1 MKQRI
6 VDISVK
12 HWNDRFVG
20 ISAIDISKKLNI
32 SHEEIILKLEE
43 LRAEN
48 KGTLNENVTLYQI
61 SLDIDNDTNDF
72 KFPEPKPI
80 TTHIFS
86 PSKQILEN
94 YYQENLI
101 EFANNG
107 EYTNKLHRGY
117 NQTDLIFFGIKTLSR
132 YLNNKE
138 IYSLNDDVTG
148 GVLRLNPQFTTN
160 LHYKEL
166 DKIWFDK
173 VWYGKRR
180 LSNGEI
186 AVSAILNNLSGLPKK
201 EQSYWYSH
209 ELDNPIFT
217 EYDEDFHRFVSRAY
231 YGNWTESK
239 DPIQDI
245 ESVINEI
252 NKIFNFKIFSESE
265 NPYLKYPINN
275 TFKEFAD
282 CNSELYKIIGSDNLK
297 LNKIT
302 KIYMD
307 YCKGEKL
314 DLTHKKTDRQ
324 LSTLQV
330 MELILKKLNK
340 DLLIEF
346 KEHWEKVKQNR
357 IEGDH
362 KITKPTHKKENYID
376 SFRLIC
382 FETKEILKGIKIEFE
397 KINGV

>member
-1 MKQRI
+1 MKQKI
-6 VDISVK
+6 LEISVK
-12 HWNDRFVG
+12 QWNDRFVG

-32 SHEEIILKLEE
+32 AHEEVMLKLEE

-80 TTHIFS
+80 TTHIFF

-101 EFANNG
+101 EFVNNG

-117 NQTDLIFFGIKTLSR
+117 NQTDLIFFDIKTLSL

-138 IYSLNDDVTG
+138 IYSLNDEVTG
-148 GVLRLNPQFTTN
+148 GVLRLASDFK
-160 LHYKEL
+160 LDMSDKEFN
-166 DKIWFDK
+166 KIWFDK
-173 VWYGKRR
+173 VWYGKRT
-180 LSNGEI
+180 LLNGEI
-186 AVSAILNNLSGLPKK
+186 AVSAILKDLSGLPKK
-201 EQSYWYSH
+201 EQSYWYRF

-245 ESVINEI
+245 KTVIEEINEI
-252 NKIFNFKIFSESE
+252 FDFKIFSKTE

-275 TFKEFAD
+275 TFKEFVD
-282 CNSELYKIIGSDNLK
+282 CNSELYKIIGPDNLK
-297 LNKIT
+297 LIKVK
-302 KIYMD
+302 KIYLD
-307 YCKGEKL
+307 YCKGENL

-330 MELILKKLNK
+330 MELILNKLNK
-340 DLLIEF
+340 DLLIAF
-346 KEHWEKVKQNR
+346 KEHWERVKQNR

-362 KITKPTHKKENYID
+362 KITNPIQKKENYID

-382 FETKEILKGIKIEFE
+382 HKTKEILKEIKIEFE
-397 KINGV
+397 KINFV